1 MAEKV
6 KVWFAPEG
14 DCLEVQFKDAPGFMR
29 PTAHETVME
38 RVVER
43 GQVLGCSILGVSRV
57 QKNHPLEADLV
68 TGE

>member
-14 DCLEVQFKDAPGFMR
+14 GFLEGQFKDAPGFMR
-29 PTAHETVME
+29 PTAHEAVME
-38 RVVER
+38 RVDEQ
-43 GQVLGCSILGVSRV
+43 GQVLGFSILGVSRV
-57 QKNHPLEADLV
+57 QKDQPLEADLV